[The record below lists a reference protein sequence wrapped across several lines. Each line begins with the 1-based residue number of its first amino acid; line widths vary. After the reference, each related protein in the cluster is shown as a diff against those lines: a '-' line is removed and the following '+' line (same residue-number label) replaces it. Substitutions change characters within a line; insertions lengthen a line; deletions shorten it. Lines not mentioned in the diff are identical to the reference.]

1 MRWCVQGIDVF
12 TPNVVEF
19 DNGVPDR
26 GRRGGVRWKKA
37 PLHPCH
43 CKQVPLGAPLH
54 NHIYRK
60 QNRLQG
66 GQSTQSVLGEAS
78 RPHTFETTRDESGRE
93 VVVVVHEADVSGGEA
108 HSQQWFLAVH

>member
-1 MRWCVQGIDVF
+1 MFAPD
-12 TPNVVEF
+12 VVEF
-19 DNGVPDR
+19 DDGVPDGR
-26 GRRGGVRWKKA
+26 RRGGVRWEKA

-54 NHIYRK
+54 NHIYRR
-60 QNRLQG
+60 QSRSQG
-66 GQSTQSVLGEAS
+66 VHSQVWGGGTWP
-78 RPHTFETTRDESGRE
+78 RTFEATADERGRE